1 MSIEL
6 GVSHVESQTY
16 SDPNAIEKM
25 LKIMADSNQNSGL
38 SALCPKST
46 CYSVKFVQFISWY

>member
-16 SDPNAIEKM
+16 ADPNAIEKM

-46 CYSVKFVQFISWY
+46 CHSVKFVQFIS

>member
-1 MSIEL
+1 MSIGL

-16 SDPNAIEKM
+16 ADLNVIEKM

-38 SALCPKST
+38 SALCPQST
-46 CYSVKFVQFISWY
+46 CHSVKFVQFIS